1 MKNFSRN
8 FSALESGDSNLMKSK
23 IAAVLAGEGMGKKI
37 VVGLSGGVDSSVAL
51 LLLKRHGWQPIG
63 VTLKMAV
70 WKGKCNA
77 LRENVC
83 CTDESFRNAARVCE
97 KLGVPHHIYDVE
109 REFEKEVMGYFV
121 RELGNG
127 RTPNPCLVCNRE
139 LKIKKLFEWAR
150 KHGIKYVAT
159 GHYANISPNPPQLS
173 RAIDMK
179 KDQTVSPRGALPPLV
194 RHRPNPPLLMRAADM
209 KKDQTY
215 GLCLIPRAW
224 LPRLVLPLGKLRKQD
239 VYDIAIK
246 EGLGFY
252 AGVGQSQDLC
262 FVSEHAMKPFL
273 FEKLGKKEGD
283 IIDEQ
288 GRRVGTHYGLFL
300 YTVGQR
306 KGLGLPS
313 AHFVKGFDIKKNALI
328 VTRDRTRVLE
338 KKFMVENF
346 NWLCD
351 SAPRKRFSAMVQIR
365 THQPEVAAIITPK
378 GKGSRTLEVECAL
391 PIEGIAPG
399 QICAIYKKGACL
411 GGGAIE
417 NSV

>member
-1 MKNFSRN
+1 M
-8 FSALESGDSNLMKSK
+8 EGDAQHRTSTTKMKSK
-23 IAAVLAGEGMGKKI
+23 IAASGMGEKI

-51 LLLKRHGWQPIG
+51 LLLKRQGWQPVG
-63 VTLKMAV
+63 VSLKMAV
-70 WKGKCNA
+70 WKSKCNA

-83 CTDESFRNAARVCE
+83 CTDESFGNAARVCRQ
-97 KLGVPHHIYDVE
+97 LGVSYHIYNVE

-121 RELGNG
+121 SELGKG
-127 RTPNPCLVCNRE
+127 RTPNPCLICNRE
-139 LKIKKLFEWAR
+139 LKIKKLFEWA
-150 KHGIKYVAT
+150 KTHGIEYVAT
-159 GHYANISPNPPQLS
+159 GHYADIV
-173 RAIDMK
+173 DEK
-179 KDQTVSPRGALPPLV
+179 LV
-194 RHRPNPPLLMRAADM
+194 RAADM

-224 LPRLVLPLGKLRKQD
+224 LARMVLPLGKLRKQE

-246 EGLGFY
+246 QGLGFY

-273 FEKLGKKEGD
+273 FEKLGKREGD

-300 YTVGQR
+300 YTIGQR
-306 KGLGLPS
+306 KGLGLPL
-313 AHFVKGFDIKKNALI
+313 AHFVKGFDIKKNSLL
-328 VTRDRTRVLE
+328 VTRDRSRVLE
-338 KKFMVENF
+338 KRFVVEKF
-346 NWLCD
+346 NWL
-351 SAPRKRFSAMVQIR
+351 ATPPVRKFSAMVQIR
-365 THQPEVAAIITPK
+365 THQLEVAATITPS
-378 GKGSRTLEVECAL
+378 GKGSHTLEIECAL

-399 QICAIYKKGACL
+399 QICAIYKDGTCL